1 MKKVF
6 ILLFTM
12 AALFTSSAQ
21 VGQKDSVIS
30 TNDGIVTLS
39 ARQILAQLDVSR
51 DGGYAI
57 SKLSNLEKIR
67 LLQGETIPRYEVIGH
82 LPGADFPLF
91 YRVEAAYNSSYSSE
105 DGILEVKKT
114 RADRENG
121 GEYGLTITAYTM
133 ILFAM
138 LWVLR
143 RLNEKEKTKL
153 VGVFFLSSAIVLFL
167 SMLSAYAIS
176 WAIFS
181 ISNVYEITAI
191 GFFGS
196 IVAIVSAVLVLIIT
210 VLSVDTNVDWM
221 EVVLVL
227 VTSFVFNISAGIIAG
242 LEFGL
247 FSQRAEAL
255 WIFFGLYLAAGALS
269 LLIRIIICFFRKW
282 NQPIIIDMTGDPD
295 IANLV

>member
-12 AALFTSSAQ
+12 AALSASSAQ
-21 VGQKDSVIS
+21 IGQKDSVIS
-30 TNDGIVTLS
+30 TRDGIVTLS
-39 ARQILAQLDVSR
+39 ARQILAQVNVSR
-51 DGGYAI
+51 DGWYAI
-57 SKLSNLEKIR
+57 SKLSDLEKIR
-67 LLQGETIPRYEVIGH
+67 LLRGEIIPRYEAIGH

-91 YRVEAAYNSSYSSE
+91 YRIEAAYNSSYASVN
-105 DGILEVKKT
+105 GILEVKRA
-114 RADRENG
+114 RADRKDG
-121 GEYGLTITAYTM
+121 GEYGLTITAYAM
-133 ILFAM
+133 ILFTM

-143 RLNEKEKTKL
+143 RPNEKEKTKL

-181 ISNVYEITAI
+181 ISKVYEITAI

-196 IVAIVSAVLVLIIT
+196 LVAIVSAVVVLIIT

-221 EVVLVL
+221 EIAIVLIM
-227 VTSFVFNISAGIIAG
+227 SFVFNISAGIIAG

-247 FSQRAEAL
+247 FSRQAEAL

-269 LLIRIIICFFRKW
+269 LLIRIIICFFRRW
-282 NQPIIIDMTGDPD
+282 NQPIIIDMTSDPD
-295 IANLV
+295 IAKLV